1 VKNRDLEAIILAG
14 GFGTRL
20 KSIVKDI
27 PKPMAEI
34 NNRPF
39 LELILQYLKKY
50 NFKRV
55 VLSIG
60 YKWEII
66 KNYFGDNFQ
75 GIELI
80 YNIENE
86 PLGTGGAVKSSLDLI
101 NSDEVFIL
109 NGDTIFEIPLTEM
122 KLFDNSKITIAVKKM
137 ENFDR
142 YGIVV
147 FENNSVVEFKEKSFR
162 KNGFINGGIYLIRKN
177 IFDDFNLPKKFSF
190 EHFFEENLDKLNIKV
205 QKFNNFFIDIGIPE
219 DYLKLQKIK
228 MGEKTL

>member
-1 VKNRDLEAIILAG
+1 MEAIILAG

-20 KSIVKDI
+20 KSVVKDI

-39 LELILQYLKKY
+39 LELILQYFKKH

-55 VLSIG
+55 VLSVG

-122 KLFDNSKITIAVKKM
+122 KLFDNSKITIAVKEMK
-137 ENFDR
+137 NFDR

-162 KNGFINGGIYLIRKN
+162 KKGFINGGIYLIRKN

-190 EHFFEENLDKLNIKV
+190 EQFFEKNLDKLNIKV
-205 QKFNNFFIDIGIPE
+205 QKFDNFFIDIGIPE
-219 DYLKLQKIK
+219 DYLKLQKIE

>member
-1 VKNRDLEAIILAG
+1 MKNRDLEAIILAG

-20 KSIVKDI
+20 KSVVKDI
-27 PKPMAEI
+27 PKPMAKI

-39 LELILQYLKKY
+39 LELILQYLKKH

-55 VLSIG
+55 VLSVG

-147 FENNSVVEFKEKSFR
+147 FEDNSVVEFKEKSFR

-190 EHFFEENLDKLNIKV
+190 
-205 QKFNNFFIDIGIPE
+205 
-219 DYLKLQKIK
+219 
-228 MGEKTL
+228 

>member
-20 KSIVKDI
+20 KSVVKDI

-39 LELILQYLKKY
+39 LELILQYFKKH

-55 VLSIG
+55 VLSVG

-177 IFDDFNLPKKFSF
+177 IFDDFNLSKKFSF
-190 EHFFEENLDKLNIKV
+190 EHFFEKNLEKLNIKV
-205 QKFNNFFIDIGIPE
+205 QKFDNFFIDIGIPE

-228 MGEKTL
+228 MGEKT

>member
-1 VKNRDLEAIILAG
+1 MKNRDLEAIILAG

-20 KSIVKDI
+20 KSVVKDI
-27 PKPMAEI
+27 PKPMAKI

-39 LELILQYLKKY
+39 LELILQYLKKH

-55 VLSIG
+55 VLSVG

-101 NSDEVFIL
+101 NSDEVVA
-109 NGDTIFEIPLTEM
+109 G
-122 KLFDNSKITIAVKKM
+122 
-137 ENFDR
+137 
-142 YGIVV
+142 
-147 FENNSVVEFKEKSFR
+147 
-162 KNGFINGGIYLIRKN
+162 
-177 IFDDFNLPKKFSF
+177 
-190 EHFFEENLDKLNIKV
+190 
-205 QKFNNFFIDIGIPE
+205 
-219 DYLKLQKIK
+219 
-228 MGEKTL
+228 

>member
-1 VKNRDLEAIILAG
+1 LEAIILAG

-20 KSIVKDI
+20 KSVVKNI

-39 LELILQYLKKY
+39 LELILQYLKKH

-55 VLSIG
+55 VLSVG

-190 EHFFEENLDKLNIKV
+190 EQFFEKNLDKLNIKV
-205 QKFNNFFIDIGIPE
+205 QKFDNFFIDIGIPE